1 MSLLL
6 IGLGGFAGAIAR
18 YVVDGAVAERVNSDF
33 PLGTLV
39 INASGSLL
47 LGLLFAMS
55 TERAVLPAEIR
66 GPILIGFIGAYT
78 TFSTFMLESWR
89 LVETGAI
96 GLAVLNLA
104 GSTAMGLVAMV
115 AGLAIGRLI

>member
-18 YVVDGAVAERVNSDF
+18 YLVDGVISERAGGAF

-39 INASGSLL
+39 INASGSFL
-47 LGLLFAMS
+47 LGLLFAM
-55 TERAVLPAEIR
+55 TAERAILPAEIR
-66 GPILIGFIGAYT
+66 GPVLIGFIGAYT

-89 LVETGAI
+89 MVETGAV
-96 GLAVLNLA
+96 GLAVLNIA
-104 GSTAMGLVAMV
+104 GSTAVGLLAVLAGLV
-115 AGLAIGRLI
+115 IGRLF

>member
-1 MSLLL
+1 
-6 IGLGGFAGAIAR
+6 
-18 YVVDGAVAERVNSDF
+18 
-33 PLGTLV
+33 
-39 INASGSLL
+39 
-47 LGLLFAMS
+47 MS